1 MSFRIWPRLAAVA
14 VIGLVLQLV
23 LHRVS
28 YRVGLVVGSVP
39 VAVAGFYAV
48 GGFVRLAYRE
58 RGRMLAG
65 WAVGALSA
73 GLLGVSYSLYT
84 VDAILAR
91 APSTPNVA
99 DLLSLGAAAVAIA
112 ALLLVSP
119 PLSGVVAR
127 LTLVVDVATVGGALL
142 VLAWQ
147 LALSEVAAALD
158 AATRLMFL
166 TTAALEIG
174 GAAVALVLM
183 SRSAPTANGY
193 ALRLLCGGLGIFA
206 ATAIVAVYN
215 RAEGLPWYATGAGA
229 GYLTAALLIALSSRT
244 ALPSADSTGRRAI
257 SGIWPLLPY
266 IPAAIA
272 IVEVIRV
279 YRRTGTL
286 PPLLMWLLLSA
297 ITMAMLR
304 QVLMLITIRR
314 LMAGLHHQAHHDV
327 LTGMPN
333 RAAFQAVA
341 GRALASAPDGRYTA
355 ILLLDLDGF
364 KTVNDTLGHAAGDAL
379 LVTVAARFGPALG
392 SGDTAARLG
401 GDEFVVLLPGLAAA
415 AQADEAA
422 QRILDGIGA
431 PMTLAGREY
440 RVRASIG
447 IAVCHGRG
455 HDLDRLLQIADT
467 ALYRAKNAGKGTFR
481 RHEAETS
488 GEPGTAE
495 AAAA

>member
-1 MSFRIWPRLAAVA
+1 MGFRIWPRLAAIA
-14 VIGLVLQLV
+14 VIGLVLQVV
-23 LHRVS
+23 LQRVS
-28 YRVGLVVGSVP
+28 HRVGLVVGSAP

-48 GGFVRLAYRE
+48 VGFVRLARRE

-73 GLLGVSYSLYT
+73 GLLGVSYSIYT
-84 VDAILAR
+84 VDAVLER

-119 PLSGVVAR
+119 PLSGMVAR
-127 LTLVVDVATVGGALL
+127 LALVVDVATVGSALL

-174 GAAVALVLM
+174 GAAVALVLT

-193 ALRLLCGGLGIFA
+193 ALRLLSGGLGTFA
-206 ATAIVAVYN
+206 VTAIVAVHN

-229 GYLTAALLIALSSRT
+229 GYLIAALLIALSSRT

-266 IPAAIA
+266 IPAVIA
-272 IVEVIRV
+272 VVEVIRV

-297 ITMAMLR
+297 IARAMLR
-304 QVLMLITIRR
+304 QVLMLVTIRR

-327 LTGMPN
+327 LTGLPN
-333 RAAFQAVA
+333 RAAFHAVA
-341 GRALASAPDGRYTA
+341 GGELASAPDGRCTA
-355 ILLLDLDGF
+355 VLLLDLDGF
-364 KTVNDTLGHAAGDAL
+364 KAVNDTLGHAAGDAL
-379 LVTVAARFGPALG
+379 LVTVAGRFGTALRP
-392 SGDTAARLG
+392 GDTAARLG
-401 GDEFVVLLPGLAAA
+401 GDEFVVLLPGLDAP
-415 AQADEAA
+415 AQADNVA
-422 QRILDGIGA
+422 QRILDSIGA
-431 PMTLAGREY
+431 PMTLADHEH

-447 IAVCHGRG
+447 IAVCHGGG
-455 HDLDRLLQIADT
+455 HDLDRLLRIADA

-481 RHEAETS
+481 RHGAEMPDES
-488 GEPGTAE
+488 GTAGVT
-495 AAAA
+495 AA